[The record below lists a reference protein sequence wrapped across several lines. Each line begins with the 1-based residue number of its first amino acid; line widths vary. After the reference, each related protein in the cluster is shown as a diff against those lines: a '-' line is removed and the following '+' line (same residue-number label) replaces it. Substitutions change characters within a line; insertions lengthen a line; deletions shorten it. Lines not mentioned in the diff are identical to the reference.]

1 MDGTDQET
9 GEIFAE
15 DIRTAGRFGS
25 PVAERVNDLLA
36 PAMATLG
43 AELVD
48 VVWAGGTLRIV
59 ADRPDGITID
69 GLAEINRLV
78 SPILDQHDP
87 VPGRYTL
94 EVSSPGVER
103 PLRRPDHFRRAVG
116 ETVIVKAI
124 PGVDPR
130 RVKGLLRSFE
140 GEVLEIDVVEIDGV
154 DLAEV
159 EPHSIS
165 LDEID
170 TARTHFEW
178 GPAPKP
184 GKGGKRAKGAN
195 RGTGGRKPTAGEKKG
210 GEPAQPTTEEERE
223 RP

>member
-1 MDGTDQET
+1 MGATDET
-9 GEIFAE
+9 VGGDD
-15 DIRTAGRFGS
+15 DIVIHGGFGS
-25 PVAERVNDLLA
+25 PVAERVHALLA
-36 PAMATLG
+36 PMVATLG

-48 VVWAGGTLRIV
+48 VAWAGGTLRVI
-59 ADRPDGITID
+59 ADRPDGITTD
-69 GLAEINRLV
+69 GLTEINRLV

-130 RVKGLLRSFE
+130 RVKGLLQGFD
-140 GEVLEIDVVEIDGV
+140 GETLQVQVTEIDGV
-154 DLAEV
+154 DLDEAED
-159 EPHSIS
+159 HTIR

-178 GPAPKP
+178 GPGPKP
-184 GKGGKRAKGAN
+184 GKGKGKGKG
-195 RGTGGRKPTAGEKKG
+195 KKAGQARNQEQRPG
-210 GEPAQPTTEEERE
+210 HEPEEATTEEERG